1 MFEHILPRYL
11 LIITVLILG
20 AVTMFGQTY
29 ASTIMLDQKAPE
41 FTLIDQ
47 NGLTHSLQ
55 DYAGRWVVLYFYP
68 KNDTPGCTKEACAFR
83 DDYKVIVAEN
93 TQVLGVSV
101 DDRASHEKF
110 ADKYSLPFPLLSDE
124 KGQVAKSYQ
133 ALMSLGPLKYAKRHT
148 FIIDPNGKI
157 KKIYRKVDAASHSK
171 QVLADLKLLKA
182 N

>member
-1 MFEHILPRYL
+1 M
-11 LIITVLILG
+11 G

-29 ASTIMLDQKAPE
+29 ANTVMVDQQAPD

-83 DDYKVIVAEN
+83 DDYKVIVAQN

-101 DDRASHEKF
+101 DNRASHEKF
-110 ADKYSLPFPLLSDE
+110 AEKYSLPFPLLSDE
-124 KGQVAKSYQ
+124 NGQVAKSYQ

-148 FIIDPNGKI
+148 FIIDPDGKI
-157 KKIYRKVDAASHSK
+157 RKIYRKVDAASHSK
-171 QVLADLKLLKA
+171 QILADLKLLKE

>member
-1 MFEHILPRYL
+1 
-11 LIITVLILG
+11 
-20 AVTMFGQTY
+20 MFGQTY
-29 ASTIMLDQKAPE
+29 ADTIMVDQKAPE

-83 DDYKVIVAEN
+83 DDYKVIVAHN

-110 ADKYSLPFPLLSDE
+110 ASKYSLPFPLLSDE
-124 KGQVAKSYQ
+124 NGQVAKSYQ
-133 ALMSLGPLKYAKRHT
+133 ALFSLGPLKYAKRHT

-171 QVLADLKLLKA
+171 QILADLTLLKA
-182 N
+182 K

>member
-1 MFEHILPRYL
+1 
-11 LIITVLILG
+11 
-20 AVTMFGQTY
+20 MFGQSN
-29 ASTIMLDQKAPE
+29 AESISVGQDAPA

-83 DDYKVIVAEN
+83 DDYKVIVAQN
-93 TQVLGVSV
+93 TQVLGISV

-110 ADKYSLPFPLLSDE
+110 AEKYSLPFPLLSDE
-124 KGQVAKSYQ
+124 NGQVAKSFE

-157 KKIYRKVDAASHSK
+157 RKIYRKVDAASHSK
-171 QVLADLKLLKA
+171 QILTDLKLLKE